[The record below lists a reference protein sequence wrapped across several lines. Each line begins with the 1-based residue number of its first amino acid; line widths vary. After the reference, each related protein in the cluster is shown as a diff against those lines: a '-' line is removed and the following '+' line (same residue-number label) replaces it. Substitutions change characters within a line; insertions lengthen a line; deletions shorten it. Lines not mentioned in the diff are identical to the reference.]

1 MRSNLIS
8 TQCQSHSFKG
18 TARCETAWT
27 TLGLSSI
34 ATLNANSS
42 LVLKSVGGDMYSHW
56 SEGDFMLLVREMKG
70 GKA

>member
-1 MRSNLIS
+1 MLV
-8 TQCQSHSFKG
+8 SFFQRLRRKK
-18 TARCETAWT
+18 ARTIER
-27 TLGLSSI
+27 LSLI
-34 ATLNANSS
+34 ATLNADSS

>member
-1 MRSNLIS
+1 MLV
-8 TQCQSHSFKG
+8 SFFQRLRCKK
-18 TARCETAWT
+18 ARTIER
-27 TLGLSSI
+27 LSLI
-34 ATLNANSS
+34 ATLNVDSS